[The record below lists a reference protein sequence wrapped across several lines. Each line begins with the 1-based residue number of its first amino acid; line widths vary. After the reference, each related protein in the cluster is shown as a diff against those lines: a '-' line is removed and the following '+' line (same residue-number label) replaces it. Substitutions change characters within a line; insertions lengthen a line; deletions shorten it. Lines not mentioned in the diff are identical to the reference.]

1 MELCYLCDV
10 QYNRLDCGEIIATST
25 FSFLCFVGAFCDHI
39 RGLYDLGLIGTLQ
52 EEIVEL

>member
-10 QYNRLDCGEIIATST
+10 QYNRLDCGEIITTST
-25 FSFLCFVGAFCDHI
+25 FSLLCFVGAFCDHI
-39 RGLYDLGLIGTLQ
+39 RGLYDLGLIGALQ